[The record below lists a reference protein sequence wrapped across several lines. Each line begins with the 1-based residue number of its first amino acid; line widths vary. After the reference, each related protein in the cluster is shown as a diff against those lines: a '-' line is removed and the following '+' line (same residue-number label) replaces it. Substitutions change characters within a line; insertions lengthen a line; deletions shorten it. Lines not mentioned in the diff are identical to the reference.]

1 MNVFYLESGS
11 LKVGRILKETG
22 ASLQVQS
29 QFGKKVKVKG
39 NHVFLSFDHASPDDF
54 FNDVQKIAQTVDPDL
69 LWEAF
74 D

>member
-39 NHVFLSFDHASPDDF
+39 NHVFL
-54 FNDVQKIAQTVDPDL
+54 
-69 LWEAF
+69 
-74 D
+74 